1 MSFDIAVRRRL
12 GDRDIALQ
20 CRADARLIALIGP
33 SGAGKT
39 SLLNMIAGLLTPDA
53 GHIRIDGETLFDSA
67 ARIDL
72 APADRHAGYLFQ
84 DVRLFPHMRVDRNL
98 RYGRRPGGSLSQAE
112 VLDFLGI
119 GHLLHRMPATL
130 SGGEAQRVAIGRAL
144 LSAPRFLL
152 MDEPLSALDELRK
165 AEIIPFIK
173 RVRDEFYTP
182 IVYVTHSTH
191 EVESLANTV
200 VMMKNGAVTRFG
212 EAADVMTD
220 IKQAMMKEA
229 V

>member
-84 DVRLFPHMRVDRNL
+84 DMRLFPHMRVDRNL

-152 MDEPLSALDELRK
+152 MDGPRAGVDRARREEIMRLIERLRDDM
-165 AEIIPFIK
+165 
-173 RVRDEFYTP
+173 RLP
-182 IVYVTHSTH
+182 ILYVTHDLR
-191 EVESLANTV
+191 EAERLADRIVEMPDT
-200 VMMKNGAVTRFG
+200 
-212 EAADVMTD
+212 
-220 IKQAMMKEA
+220 
-229 V
+229 